1 LIQIGIFAGRTD
13 MSGRII
19 GQLRK
24 TLLESG
30 EEARHVQCP
39 KPDSPVWKTGYSGFD
54 RTDTVDLEEEF

>member
-1 LIQIGIFAGRTD
+1 MKEINQKKKILIQIGIFAGRTD
-13 MSGRII
+13 MSGRIT

-39 KPDSPVWKTGYSGFD
+39 KPDSPVLIGQIQ
-54 RTDTVDLEEEF
+54 